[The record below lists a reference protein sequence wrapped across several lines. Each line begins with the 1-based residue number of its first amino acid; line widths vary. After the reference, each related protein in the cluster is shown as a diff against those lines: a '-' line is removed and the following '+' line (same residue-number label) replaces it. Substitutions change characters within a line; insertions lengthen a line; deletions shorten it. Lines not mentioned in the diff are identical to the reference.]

1 MYNNSLSN
9 TYTIYIVSF
18 LIIKI
23 YFAFALARAV
33 EVPEELLELDELEL
47 ERELEPELL
56 ELERLL
62 DPEEPLPERELLDE
76 ELNII
81 R

>member
-1 MYNNSLSN
+1 M
-9 TYTIYIVSF
+9 
-18 LIIKI
+18 
-23 YFAFALARAV
+23 AFARPV

-62 DPEEPLPERELLDE
+62 DPEEPLPDRELLE
-76 ELNII
+76 EDLNNPILC
-81 R
+81 

>member
-1 MYNNSLSN
+1 M
-9 TYTIYIVSF
+9 VF
-18 LIIKI
+18 V
-23 YFAFALARAV
+23 FARPV

-47 ERELEPELL
+47 DRELEPELL

-76 ELNII
+76 DLDKPK
-81 R
+81 